1 MKNKSLKTPVIA
13 AGILGLSFLGGY
25 AGNQLSQNQYLLNNQ
40 TQVVPQK
47 TQKHETSTTLAV
59 NKVQNAVVSVINY
72 AETDQSSS
80 IFNLSPNDNGE
91 DTAAGEGSG
100 VIYKKDGK
108 YAYLVTNTHV
118 ISGSSRLDI
127 QFADGSKVEGEVV
140 GSDVY
145 SDISVVRIP
154 ADKVQEVAI
163 FGDSSQ
169 LSIGE
174 TAIAIGSP
182 LGTDYAN
189 SVTQG
194 IISSLERTVTSRSED
209 GQTISTK
216 ALQTDAAINPGNS
229 GGPLINI
236 DGQIIGITSSKIA
249 SSISG
254 VSVEGMGFAIPSNEV
269 IAIVEQLEQN
279 GSISRPALGISMLN
293 LANLSTSDWNQ
304 LKLPE
309 EVQGGV
315 VVRSTQAGFPVD
327 GKLKQYD
334 VITKIDDTDIES
346 TSDLQS
352 ALYSKNINDT
362 ISIEYY
368 RDGKLEK
375 VDVKLDKSTKDLN
388 P

>member
-72 AETDQSSS
+72 AETDQSNS

-236 DGQIIGITSSKIA
+236 DGQVIGITSSKIA

>member
-25 AGNQLSQNQYLLNNQ
+25 AGNQLSQNQNLLNNQ

-59 NKVQNAVVSVINY
+59 NKVQNAVVSVISY
-72 AETDQSSS
+72 AENDQSNS
-80 IFNLSPNDNGE
+80 IFNLGPNDSGE

-118 ISGSSRLDI
+118 ISGASRLDI

-154 ADKVQEVAI
+154 ADKVQEVAT

-236 DGQIIGITSSKIA
+236 DGQVIGITSSKIA

-269 IAIVEQLEQN
+269 IAIVEQLEEN

-293 LANLSTSDWNQ
+293 LANLSTSDLNQ
-304 LKLPE
+304 LKLPDDI
-309 EVQGGV
+309 QGGV

-362 ISIEYY
+362 ITIEYY

-388 P
+388 Q

>member
-25 AGNQLSQNQYLLNNQ
+25 AGNQLSQNQNLLNNQ

-59 NKVQNAVVSVINY
+59 NKVQNAVVSVISY
-72 AETDQSSS
+72 AENDQSNS
-80 IFNLSPNDNGE
+80 IFNLGPNDSGE

-118 ISGSSRLDI
+118 ISGASRLDI

-154 ADKVQEVAI
+154 ADKVQEVAT

-236 DGQIIGITSSKIA
+236 DGQVIGITSSKIA

-269 IAIVEQLEQN
+269 IAIVEQLEEN

-293 LANLSTSDWNQ
+293 LANLSTSDLNQ
-304 LKLPE
+304 LKLPDDL
-309 EVQGGV
+309 QGGV

-334 VITKIDDTDIES
+334 VITKIDDTEIES

-362 ISIEYY
+362 ITIEFY

-375 VDVKLDKSTKDLN
+375 VDVKLDKSTIDLQQ
-388 P
+388 